1 MVHLVYRDAVTG
13 RITRYETYTPPEPY
27 GLRDYARDIV
37 VGLVVGTL
45 CAAIVVAA
53 WATVILIGAY

>member
-1 MVHLVYRDAVTG
+1 MVHLVYRDALTG

-37 VGLVVGTL
+37 AGLVIGTL
-45 CAAIVVAA
+45 CVAIVAGVWAA
-53 WATVILIGAY
+53 VILTGVY